1 VTTSA
6 ERAVTARATF
16 VRETTAW
23 INRRLVPAGVTID
36 ERTPL
41 FEDGLIDSLRIL
53 LLIAW
58 TEKMIGRRIA
68 DEHIRMDRFRDVRTI
83 ADTFVEE

>member
-1 VTTSA
+1 MTTGA
-6 ERAVTARATF
+6 AAVAGRRDAF

-23 INRRLVPAGVTID
+23 INRRLVPADVTID

-58 TEKMIGRRIA
+58 TEKLIGHRIA

-83 ADTFVEE
+83 ANTFVEE